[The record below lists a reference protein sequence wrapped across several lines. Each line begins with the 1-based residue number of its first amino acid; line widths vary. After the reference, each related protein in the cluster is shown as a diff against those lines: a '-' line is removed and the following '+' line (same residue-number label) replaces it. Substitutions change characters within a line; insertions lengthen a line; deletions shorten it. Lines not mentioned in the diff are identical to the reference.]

1 MFDPWSYILIFASI
15 LVISLVFIV
24 ILVLSKIRYPLR
36 YNQTILY
43 VVAAFFQ
50 ETFPKSKLPKE
61 GFKVKDHIINNVWM
75 FILYYKLVL
84 IWYIYSM
91 VITNMYMSVL
101 IKQLTHT
108 HYVGSVESLEDV
120 LDQNLIPLMFQRSS
134 SIDPWKQSTDQT
146 LR

>member
-1 MFDPWSYILIFASI
+1 
-15 LVISLVFIV
+15 
-24 ILVLSKIRYPLR
+24 
-36 YNQTILY
+36 
-43 VVAAFFQ
+43 
-50 ETFPKSKLPKE
+50 
-61 GFKVKDHIINNVWM
+61 M

-134 SIDPWKQSTDQT
+134 SIDPWKQSSDQT
-146 LR
+146 LRWILRIRIRTI

>member
-1 MFDPWSYILIFASI
+1 
-15 LVISLVFIV
+15 
-24 ILVLSKIRYPLR
+24 
-36 YNQTILY
+36 
-43 VVAAFFQ
+43 
-50 ETFPKSKLPKE
+50 
-61 GFKVKDHIINNVWM
+61 M

-146 LR
+146 LRWIFRIRIRTI